1 MAINKDADREII
13 DMFTYVSYDI
23 DVYIFT
29 IHPDHFR
36 SVILP
41 SNLLIVWYKVYLLL
55 YFLFSTNEFL
65 SQCTIPKQEFF

>member
-13 DMFTYVSYDI
+13 DMFTYVRYDI

-41 SNLLIVWYKVYLLL
+41 SNLLIVW
-55 YFLFSTNEFL
+55 
-65 SQCTIPKQEFF
+65 